1 MPGLPPRV
9 FLLSPA
15 RAGGERMGLLLNP
28 RAAFALAS
36 EFQQKGAAVGA
47 LFEFASGLYFRGKL
61 AYARAFGRGPR
72 GGSGALAIVP
82 GRGLMDVEQRITA
95 EELRAC
101 RDGAALRATAGSDP
115 PRPPPPK
122 APAVLMR
129 VPLPARLGVGDG
141 CREQG
146 ARRGEV
152 AAAQGGA
159 GCFDIALRLARES
172 GLRLVELGFDA
183 AVAAGE
189 PLLRGVERVHGGLH
203 RCAPALALLFR
214 RLPLRF
220 R

>member
-1 MPGLPPRV
+1 GSDGCSVPSGLQMGRMPGLPPRV

-72 GGSGALAIVP
+72 GGSGGLAIVP
-82 GRGLMDVEQRITA
+82 GRGLMDVEQRTTA
-95 EELRAC
+95 DELPAIGAVPALLRRARRHEPRRALAALRAC
-101 RDGAALRATAGSDP
+101 RDGAALRAAAGSDP

-129 VPLPARLGVGDG
+129 RLCPPTGPLGRRRWLPRAGRAPRRGRG
-141 CREQG
+141 C
-146 ARRGEV
+146 ARRRG
-152 AAAQGGA
+152 
-159 GCFDIALRLARES
+159 
-172 GLRLVELGFDA
+172 
-183 AVAAGE
+183 
-189 PLLRGVERVHGGLH
+189 LLRYRA
-203 RCAPALALLFR
+203 APG
-214 RLPLRF
+214 P
-220 R
+220 